1 MSGVIGA
8 LPTSSGT
15 GRMAL
20 LPKGTVIQVL
30 HKQLAT
36 TITGNGTTAVYESD
50 ANGLTIAVKA
60 GNRVT
65 AAISGGMQNA
75 ETTVSQYKL
84 LVRFKEASAN
94 QDFQVQTF
102 IGGNFSPDLHHPGV
116 GFEVGCIAAET
127 GDMIV
132 QRGTINSNAGQN
144 TVWTSEAS
152 NYGKIHYVVTEIQA

>member
-1 MSGVIGA
+1 MSGIIGVG
-8 LPTSSGT
+8 PDETNGIIDKH
-15 GRMAL
+15 
-20 LPKGTVIQVL
+20 PKGTVIQVL

-36 TITGNGTTAVYESD
+36 TVTGNGTTAVYESD

>member
-1 MSGVIGA
+1 MSGIIGVG
-8 LPTSSGT
+8 PDETNGIIDKH
-15 GRMAL
+15 
-20 LPKGTVIQVL
+20 PKGTVIQVL

-36 TITGNGTTAVYESD
+36 TVTGNGTTAVYESD

-116 GFEVGCIAAET
+116 CFVVGCIAAET

>member
-1 MSGVIGA
+1 MEQQLFMSRI
-8 LPTSSGT
+8 
-15 GRMAL
+15 
-20 LPKGTVIQVL
+20 
-30 HKQLAT
+30 
-36 TITGNGTTAVYESD
+36 
-50 ANGLTIAVKA
+50 TIAVKA

>member
-8 LPTSSGT
+8 VPTSSGT

-36 TITGNGTTAVYESD
+36 TVTGNGTTAVYESD
-50 ANGLTIAVKA
+50 ANGLTISVRA

-65 AAISGGMQNA
+65 AAISGGQQNA
-75 ETTVSQYKL
+75 ETGVTQYKL

-94 QDFQVQTF
+94 QDFQAQTF

-144 TVWTSEAS
+144 TVWTSEAN

>member
-8 LPTSSGT
+8 VPTSSGT

-75 ETTVSQYKL
+75 ETTVSQFKL